1 MQTAI
6 TNAQGNPFW
15 DKIAQKYARKPVA
28 DPAAYEAK
36 LARVRALLRAED
48 RMLEIG
54 CGTGST
60 ALHLAS
66 NAAEIAA
73 TDISREMIT
82 IAERKRA
89 DANAANV
96 TFRQAAA
103 DEHLGAAPFDVVAA
117 FSVLH
122 LVNDVPAVLR
132 AAYAQIRPGGLFVSK
147 TVCLG
152 DANGALRLFV
162 RALHVLGFAPR
173 VTMLS
178 KAALRAAMVEAGFDI
193 VEFRYFGKGHLN
205 PFIIAQRPE

>member
-6 TNAQGNPFW
+6 TNAQADPFW

-60 ALHLAS
+60 ALNLAS
-66 NAAEIAA
+66 NVAEITA
-73 TDISREMIT
+73 TDISREMVA
-82 IAERKRA
+82 IADQKRV

-103 DEHLGAAPFDVVAA
+103 DEHLGAGPFDVVTA
-117 FSVLH
+117 FSLLH
-122 LVNDVPAVLR
+122 LVKDVPAVLR
-132 AAYAQIRPGGLFVSK
+132 AVYAQTRPGGLFISK

-152 DANGALRLFV
+152 DANAALRFFV

-173 VTMLS
+173 VTMLTKS
-178 KAALRAAMVEAGFDI
+178 DLRSAMVEAGFDI
-193 VEFRYFGKGHLN
+193 V
-205 PFIIAQRPE
+205 